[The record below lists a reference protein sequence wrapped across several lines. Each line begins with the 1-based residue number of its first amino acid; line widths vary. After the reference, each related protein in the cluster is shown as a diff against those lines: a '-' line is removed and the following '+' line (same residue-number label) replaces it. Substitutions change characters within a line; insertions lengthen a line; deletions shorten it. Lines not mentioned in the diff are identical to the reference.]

1 MSDKPVVQ
9 GELVFN
15 NLITPDAKFNPDK
28 PSYSIVITIKDD
40 EHIKM
45 LEGLGVKLRDYTN
58 DQGVT
63 VKQRTFKSYKP
74 LREAD
79 VIDASGTPADMDI
92 PRGSIVRV
100 QFDPW
105 DKLEQRIIDQ
115 YGVSTYLQ
123 RICVLEEAERKSS
136 YSSDLIPDQPPQ
148 QVEEEAADI
157 PF

>member
-1 MSDKPVVQ
+1 MSDNPVVE

-15 NLITPDAKFNPDK
+15 NLITPDTKFNPEK
-28 PSYSIVITIKDD
+28 PTYSIVISIKDD
-40 EHIKM
+40 AEIKK
-45 LEGLGVKLRDYTN
+45 LEGLGIKLKDYTN

-74 LREAD
+74 LRKED
-79 VIDASGTPADMDI
+79 VIDKAGMPTDMDI
-92 PRGSIVRV
+92 PRGSTVRV

-105 DKLEQRIIDQ
+105 DKLEQRILDQ
-115 YGVSTYLQ
+115 YGVSTFLQ

-136 YSSDLIPDQPPQ
+136 YSADLIPDQPPQ
-148 QVEEEAADI
+148 QAEEEADI

>member
-1 MSDKPVVQ
+1 MSDNPVVE

-15 NLITPDAKFNPDK
+15 NLITPDTKFNPEK
-28 PSYSIVITIKDD
+28 PTYSIVISIKDD
-40 EHIKM
+40 AEIKK
-45 LEGLGVKLRDYTN
+45 LEGLGIKLKDYTN

-74 LREAD
+74 LRKED
-79 VIDASGTPADMDI
+79 VIDKAGMPTDMDI
-92 PRGSIVRV
+92 PRGSVVRV

-105 DKLEQRIIDQ
+105 DKLEQRILDQ
-115 YGVSTYLQ
+115 YGVSTFLQ
-123 RICVLEEAERKSS
+123 RICVREEAERKSS

-148 QVEEEAADI
+148 QAEEEAADI